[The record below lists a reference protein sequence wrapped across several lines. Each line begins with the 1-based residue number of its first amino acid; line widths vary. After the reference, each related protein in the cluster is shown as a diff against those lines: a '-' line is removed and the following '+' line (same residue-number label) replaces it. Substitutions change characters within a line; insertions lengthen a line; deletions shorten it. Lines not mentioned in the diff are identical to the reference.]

1 MSEESAKSLCFE
13 CKRPLVEIDNRGQ
26 RLHGCKTC
34 NIWWS
39 LTGGGAVK
47 LSVEDLGALHALR
60 TVRPPQRKVMISD
73 GEAITAFDLIPGAW
87 IMQFEDGW
95 YAYRD
100 GQPRL
105 GAFESEVEAA
115 RAGLKAW
122 RH

>member
-1 MSEESAKSLCFE
+1 VSEESGKSLCFE
-13 CKRPLVEIDNRGQ
+13 CKRPLVVIDNDGH
-26 RLHGCKTC
+26 RLHGCMTC

-39 LTGGGAVK
+39 LT
-47 LSVEDLGALHALR
+47 ALR
-60 TVRPPQRKVMISD
+60 TVRPPQRKVMFSD

-105 GAFESEVEAA
+105 GPFESEVEAA